1 MSFKVKEDNEKKV
14 RQLIVLHFLYMIKGV
29 LISEG
34 ILDLVTLPTKSA
46 KSLPWAENLSFTPI
60 TVNNLLTPNH
70 TYTTDLK

>member
-1 MSFKVKEDNEKKV
+1 MRNTKELTTILNKKKNRMSFKVKEDNEKKV

-46 KSLPWAENLSFTPI
+46 KSLP
-60 TVNNLLTPNH
+60 
-70 TYTTDLK
+70 

>member
-34 ILDLVTLPTKSA
+34 ILDLVTLPTKIA
-46 KSLPWAENLSFTPI
+46 KSLP
-60 TVNNLLTPNH
+60 
-70 TYTTDLK
+70 